1 MGVQSEL
8 CTCQR
13 WDGLLRQGGGRLPAL
28 AWLPSRAIPIA
39 SLLLL
44 FNLRATVNIEQMKR
58 SKILHVPRE
67 EEEALLA
74 GKGCLG

>member
-1 MGVQSEL
+1 M
-8 CTCQR
+8 
-13 WDGLLRQGGGRLPAL
+13 PAL